1 MGEGAQGRCR
11 AHAAIRRRIAQAREL
26 SGRIGAAL
34 QISAAPCARGGEYD
48 LSGPCLSDL
57 IVRFRGFREGRRVV
71 DGLPPHIPHQRLVL
85 QESSTCNFYTR
96 FQRTALVQE
105 CGT

>member
-1 MGEGAQGRCR
+1 MGEGAQARCR

-34 QISAAPCARGGEYD
+34 QISAAPCARGGYD

-57 IVRFRGFREGRRVV
+57 IVRFRGSER
-71 DGLPPHIPHQRLVL
+71 DGGWWTGSPLISPTKDSFCKKVILAIF
-85 QESSTCNFYTR
+85 T
-96 FQRTALVQE
+96 
-105 CGT
+105 

>member
-1 MGEGAQGRCR
+1 MGEGAQARCR

-34 QISAAPCARGGEYD
+34 QISAALCARGGGGYD

-57 IVRFRGFREGRRVV
+57 IV
-71 DGLPPHIPHQRLVL
+71 
-85 QESSTCNFYTR
+85 
-96 FQRTALVQE
+96 
-105 CGT
+105 

>member
-1 MGEGAQGRCR
+1 MGEGAQARCR

-34 QISAAPCARGGEYD
+34 QISAAPCARGGYD

-57 IVRFRGFREGRRVV
+57 IVRFRGSER
-71 DGLPPHIPHQRLVL
+71 DGGWWTGSPPHIPHQRLVL
-85 QESSTCNFYTR
+85 QESNTCNFYMR